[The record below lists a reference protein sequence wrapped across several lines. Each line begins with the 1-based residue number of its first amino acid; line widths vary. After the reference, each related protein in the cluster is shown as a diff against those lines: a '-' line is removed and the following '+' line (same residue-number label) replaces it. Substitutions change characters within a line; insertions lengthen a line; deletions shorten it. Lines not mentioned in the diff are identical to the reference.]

1 MSTSQNAAIS
11 TSRRSINGY
20 KTVRNVDKV
29 KKKKKTH
36 KTSGIN
42 GSAWSAFWLVL
53 PFAALFII
61 FIAIPVFMSALLSL
75 TYYNAIDTPRFI
87 GLQNYI
93 DMFTRDREFMMYVV
107 PQTLKFAIIVGPGGY
122 ILSFIVA
129 WMLAQLPRG
138 IRTVLALIVYTP
150 SLAGSVFVGVIW
162 KSVFSG
168 DQFGY
173 LNAALMNLGIINAP
187 IAWLTNPQYL
197 LTITIFVALWSSF
210 GIGFLSILA
219 SLCNLD
225 QELFEAA
232 HIDGIKNRFQET
244 IYVTI
249 PQMKGAMF
257 FSAIMSITGAMSSGT
272 LAVDLSGS
280 NPTPQNSAQ
289 TILPHMNDYAFIRNE
304 LGYASALSVV
314 LLLFVLVFSKI
325 ASKLFAEKD

>member
-11 TSRRSINGY
+11 MSRRSINGY

-244 IYVTI
+244 IYDTI
-249 PQMKGAMF
+249 PLMNAAMF

>member
-1 MSTSQNAAIS
+1 M
-11 TSRRSINGY
+11 
-20 KTVRNVDKV
+20 
-29 KKKKKTH
+29 
-36 KTSGIN
+36 N
-42 GSAWSAFWLVL
+42 GSAWSAFWLIL
-53 PFAALFII
+53 PFASLFVI
-61 FIAIPVFMSALLSL
+61 FIAIPVFVSALLSL

-93 DMFTRDREFMMYVV
+93 DMFTRDREFMMYVI

-122 ILSFIVA
+122 ILSFIIA

-150 SLAGSVFVGVIW
+150 SLAGSVFIGVIW

-173 LNAALMNLGIINAP
+173 LNAFLMNLGIINAP
-187 IAWLTNPQYL
+187 IAWLTSPQYL

>member
-1 MSTSQNAAIS
+1 MSDSKIV
-11 TSRRSINGY
+11 RRNINGY
-20 KTVRNVDKV
+20 TTIKNTNKTKR
-29 KKKKKTH
+29 KKSH
-36 KTSGIN
+36 KTTGIN
-42 GSAWSAFWLVL
+42 GSAWGIFWLIF
-53 PFAALFII
+53 PFATLFFV
-61 FIAIPVFMSALLSL
+61 FIVVPVFVSALLSL
-75 TYYNAIDTPRFI
+75 TYYNAIDAPRFI
-87 GLQNYI
+87 GIQNYI
-93 DMFTRDREFMMYVV
+93 DMFTRDREFMMYVI

-122 ILSFIVA
+122 VLSFIIA

-150 SLAGSVFVGVIW
+150 SLAGGVFIGVIW
-162 KSVFSG
+162 KSFFSG

-173 LNAALMNLGIINAP
+173 LNAILINLGIIKAP
-187 IAWLTNPQYL
+187 ISWLTNPQYL
-197 LTITIFVALWSSF
+197 LSITIFVALWSSF

-249 PQMKGAMF
+249 PQMKGSMF
-257 FSAIMSITGAMSSGT
+257 FSAIMSITGAMSAGT

-289 TILPHMNDYAFIRNE
+289 TILAHMNDYAFIRNE
-304 LGYASALSVV
+304 LGYASAMSVV
-314 LLLFVLVFSKI
+314 LLLFVLIFSRI
-325 ASKLFAEKD
+325 AGKLFAEKD

>member
-1 MSTSQNAAIS
+1 MLSMQMIS
-11 TSRRSINGY
+11 RSRRNINGY

-29 KKKKKTH
+29 KRKKTH

-42 GSAWSAFWLVL
+42 GSAWSAFWLIL
-53 PFAALFII
+53 PFASLFVI
-61 FIAIPVFMSALLSL
+61 FIAIPVFVSALLSL

-93 DMFTRDREFMMYVV
+93 DMFTRDREFMMYVI

-122 ILSFIVA
+122 VLSFIIA

-150 SLAGSVFVGVIW
+150 SLAGSVFIGVIW

-173 LNAALMNLGIINAP
+173 LNAFLMNLGIINAP
-187 IAWLTNPQYL
+187 IAWLTSPQYL

>member
-1 MSTSQNAAIS
+1 
-11 TSRRSINGY
+11 
-20 KTVRNVDKV
+20 
-29 KKKKKTH
+29 
-36 KTSGIN
+36 
-42 GSAWSAFWLVL
+42 
-53 PFAALFII
+53 
-61 FIAIPVFMSALLSL
+61 
-75 TYYNAIDTPRFI
+75 
-87 GLQNYI
+87 
-93 DMFTRDREFMMYVV
+93 
-107 PQTLKFAIIVGPGGY
+107 
-122 ILSFIVA
+122 
-129 WMLAQLPRG
+129 MLAQLPRG
-138 IRTVLALIVYTP
+138 IRSVLALIVYTP

>member
-1 MSTSQNAAIS
+1 MSASQNAMIS
-11 TSRRSINGY
+11 RSRRNSKGY
-20 KTVRNVDKV
+20 KTVRNGDKV
-29 KKKKKTH
+29 KRKKTH

-42 GSAWSAFWLVL
+42 GSAWSAFWLIL
-53 PFAALFII
+53 PFASLFVI
-61 FIAIPVFMSALLSL
+61 FIAIPVFVSALLSL

-93 DMFTRDREFMMYVV
+93 DMFTRDREFMMYVI

-122 ILSFIVA
+122 VLSFIIA

-150 SLAGSVFVGVIW
+150 SLAGSVFIGVIW

-173 LNAALMNLGIINAP
+173 LNAFLMNLGIINAP
-187 IAWLTNPQYL
+187 IAWLTSPQYL